1 MKSAAIVTTVRR
13 KTQTV
18 PGRIEAG
25 WTTSRNGRFSKY
37 YISEVTAGLIGV
49 KWQSN
54 YISSGTE
61 STHFIEKA
69 KDPSGVGR

>member
-1 MKSAAIVTTVRR
+1 MTSAATVTTARR

-18 PGRIEAG
+18 QGRIEVG

-54 YISSGTE
+54 YIFSGTD
-61 STHFIEKA
+61 STHFVEKA